1 VLRVLGGLVLGL
13 LLAFVGG
20 YIWLHE
26 SKSCLGRCGD
36 GTLCSDEHCVVAG
49 PAVAVAPPK
58 DGSRRHKR
66 RGVGGLGPAAPEL
79 KLNPGDDKMTA
90 SGDALGRPE
99 HIDLT
104 QAGDDGRELSQ
115 EDLDNVFHEA
125 QPQISHCIT
134 DAVGDYPLET
144 GKVEVAFRVERSGAV
159 KKIRVE
165 APQLLMRRGLYGCV
179 RPLVS
184 ALHFPASG
192 GANVVTYPFALQ

>member
-1 VLRVLGGLVLGL
+1 VLRVLGGLFLGL
-13 LLAFVGG
+13 VLACAGG
-20 YIWLHE
+20 YVWFHE

-36 GTLCSDEHCVVAG
+36 GTRCSENRCVVSG
-49 PAVAVAPPK
+49 PAIAAAPPK
-58 DGSRRHKR
+58 DTVRRRKR
-66 RGVGGLGPAAPEL
+66 RGAGGPAAPEL
-79 KLNPGDDKMTA
+79 KLSPGDERLTT
-90 SGDALGRPE
+90 SGDALGRAE

-115 EDLDNVFHEA
+115 EDLDAVFHPA
-125 QPQISHCIT
+125 QAQISHCIS

-179 RPLVS
+179 RPLVG